1 MIDVLVEASSPEA
14 YAQIADLI
22 RDSAQLRLVG
32 RSADALLSG
41 EDHLRP
47 DALLSDEDELRP
59 DVVVPDVVVEVL
71 DAIDSARESSESRG
85 ESFPWNTGGW
95 NSAGVPV
102 ILLVENPARRLAEP
116 LPPAVR
122 AVLPRNITPAEIVG
136 AIEAVA
142 AGLYVFHPSD
152 VDSVAALRAREPE
165 HSSAPLPE
173 LGEPLV
179 EPLVG
184 PLVEPLTPRE
194 IEVLQLLSQGLGN
207 KEIASRLNIS
217 EHTAKFHVASIMGK
231 LGAGSRTEAVTL
243 GIRHGLVLL

>member
-14 YAQIADLI
+14 YAQIADLL

-32 RSADALLSG
+32 SG
-41 EDHLRP
+41 PEAMP
-47 DALLSDEDELRP
+47 SDEGELRP
-59 DVVVPDVVVEVL
+59 DVVVPDVVVEVFE
-71 DAIDSARESSESRG
+71 AVDSARDSA

-95 NSAGVPV
+95 NAASVPI
-102 ILLVENPARRLAEP
+102 ILLVENPAQRLAEP
-116 LPPAVR
+116 LPPGVR
-122 AVLPRNITPAEIVG
+122 AVLPRNITAAEIVG

-152 VDSVAALRAREPE
+152 VDSVAALRAREAE
-165 HSSAPLPE
+165 HSPAPLPE
-173 LGEPLV
+173 LGEPLA
-179 EPLVG
+179 E

-194 IEVLQLLSQGLGN
+194 IEVLQLLSHGLGN

-243 GIRHGLVLL
+243 GIRHGLVLI